1 MPTVWEDVPESL
13 RCDIDIV
20 ADAALTED
28 PQARMLSWL
37 AHERRP
43 LAYTPHNGG
52 HWLIFSHA
60 LAILCFAMLKDLVL
74 FLLVFPP
81 IINSAQN

>member
-37 AHERRP
+37 AQGKF
-43 LAYTPHNGG
+43 NNKQ
-52 HWLIFSHA
+52 I
-60 LAILCFAMLKDLVL
+60 
-74 FLLVFPP
+74 
-81 IINSAQN
+81 